1 LSYPR
6 RVEKEITDEEK
17 ILDRE
22 KITEKK
28 R

>member
-1 LSYPR
+1 MTYPR
-6 RVEKEITDEEK
+6 RVEKEMTDEEK

>member
-1 LSYPR
+1 LTYPR
-6 RVEKEITDEEK
+6 RVENEITDEEK